1 MPAGVVLKDMFLE
14 IFVGGVSTNISSFVR
29 SARMTMGPDEVED
42 TAAGDTTHTFTDG
55 LQNHAVTATVKMGY
69 ETGGPEQVL
78 TPIILAGSTVAV
90 EVRRSRVL
98 AIGATNPRFRMS
110 EAKILG
116 ADYAPVGG
124 DVGALVESPIRIVPT
139 SGSQILRTT
148 T

>member
-1 MPAGVVLKDMFLE
+1 
-14 IFVGGVSTNISSFVR
+14 
-29 SARMTMGPDEVED
+29 MGPDEVED

-55 LQNHAVTATVKMGY
+55 LQNHAIAATVKQGY
-69 ETGGPEQVL
+69 ETGGPEQTL
-78 TPIILAGSTVAV
+78 TPIILAGSTVSV
-90 EVRRSRVL
+90 EIRRSRTV
-98 AIGATNPRFRMS
+98 AVGATNPRFRMA

-139 SGSQILRTT
+139 SGNAIVRTT